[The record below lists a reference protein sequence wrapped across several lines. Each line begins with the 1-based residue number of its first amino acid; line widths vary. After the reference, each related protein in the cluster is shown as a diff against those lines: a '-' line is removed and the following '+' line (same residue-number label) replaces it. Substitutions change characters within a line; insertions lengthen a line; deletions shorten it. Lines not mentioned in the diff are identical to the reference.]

1 MYGYAPTYPDSS
13 FLPPLGGFNMAG
25 TQAIYESSSAG
36 FLSEIS
42 SIISSTSGVAGPFAG
57 IVAGAMSA
65 AIIPIVVGFTN
76 PQMTAIMTQYNQSIA
91 EAVSMPMKAANQ
103 QYNQLYQGFND
114 QSMAVGNNILNI
126 SKLTGEFNAQG
137 NTQGKLVLLIVRLQ
151 AF

>member
-1 MYGYAPTYPDSS
+1 
-13 FLPPLGGFNMAG
+13 MAG

-57 IVAGAMSA
+57 IVAGAMTA

-91 EAVSMPMKAANQ
+91 EAVSVPMKAAN
-103 QYNQLYQGFND
+103 
-114 QSMAVGNNILNI
+114 
-126 SKLTGEFNAQG
+126 
-137 NTQGKLVLLIVRLQ
+137 R
-151 AF
+151 